1 MEAQPLSE
9 RELARLKSS
18 RLQRSG
24 FPAVAT
30 ERPRPSETWPQTL
43 RWIRLGLAT
52 ELRYWQAAL
61 PTLLRGD
68 FIFTLVLWVAVFS
81 VAAAVVALPNI
92 PLTVRYSAGLVAVA
106 YLYLY
111 AELARIR
118 RPLPAR
124 RLVLGAADVGVVAAM
139 GALSVPY
146 VGYANVLLFFGAAR
160 VAARFQDPR
169 VMFAGVAMLLPFELA
184 GQAALLSMLI
194 DTFAVLTTMLLVVH
208 LTTSVEGAQQAA
220 QRQNSLALLT
230 SSLARIRDEDSLF
243 AQLAAQAPALAPDCA
258 WAFWIRDASSDEFR
272 AVRWAGL
279 PDGEL
284 PGFSFTPTL
293 GTDRTQPVLVNG
305 PLPGTGVG
313 ECTLLYP
320 TSAEG
325 ELNGLITIAG
335 RRSRLLPA
343 AGGLIRGVAE
353 EMGAT
358 LQRLQALDDERLRT
372 EAMEHANRLAG
383 LAAHHAGDQA
393 AALGAIRSSVADTVR
408 SESLHLEWVH
418 GDRVALVISGDDP
431 LQGHAPASLPLAG
444 TRTAEALLQ
453 GHALREPMTGRRPED
468 MFFVPAGLR
477 HVAVAPF
484 RCGEL
489 EGTLQ
494 LSRRLPRPY
503 AAGELLLVQLLAE
516 RLALLFATGLKPNVE
531 TSQTVGVER

>member
-1 MEAQPLSE
+1 VEAQPLSE

-18 RLQRSG
+18 RAQRSG
-24 FPAVAT
+24 FRQVAADWHG
-30 ERPRPSETWPQTL
+30 PSETWQQTL
-43 RWIRLGLAT
+43 RWIRLGAAT
-52 ELRYWQAAL
+52 EVRYWQAAL

-118 RPLPAR
+118 RPLPGR
-124 RLVLGAADVGVVAAM
+124 RLLLGAADLGVVAAL

-160 VAARFQDPR
+160 VAARFLDPR
-169 VMFAGVAMLLPFELA
+169 ILLAGVAMLLPFELA
-184 GQAALLSMLI
+184 GHAAPVSMLL

-208 LTTSVEGAQQAA
+208 LTTTVEGAQQAA
-220 QRQNSLALLT
+220 QRQNTLALLT
-230 SSLARIRDEDSLF
+230 SSLARVRDEEALF

-258 WAFWIRDASSDEFR
+258 WAFWIKDPSSDDFR

-279 PDGEL
+279 REGEL

-293 GTDRTQPVLVNG
+293 GTDRTQPVLING

-335 RRSRLLPA
+335 RRARLVPGA
-343 AGGLIRGVAE
+343 RGLVRGVAE

-383 LAAHHAGDQA
+383 LAARHAGDQA
-393 AALGAIRSSVADTVR
+393 AALEAIRPAVADMLR

-418 GDRVALVISGDDP
+418 GDRLALVISGDDP
-431 LQGHAPASLPLAG
+431 LQGHAPAWLSLAG
-444 TRTAEALLQ
+444 TRTADALLQ
-453 GHALREPMTGRRPED
+453 GHAVREPMTGRRPED
-468 MFFVPAGLR
+468 IFFVPAGLR

-484 RCGEL
+484 RCGGL

-503 AAGELLLVQLLAE
+503 AAGELLLLQLLAE
-516 RLALLFATGLKPNVE
+516 RLALLFAAGLELSVANSPRA
-531 TSQTVGVER
+531 GAG